1 MNLSGTLELKL
12 GLNYRTLVQA
22 GRILLP
28 GSSDRRQMA
37 AGVPQ
42 TLFSRF
48 SEHEKNKIHGRFFD
62 ATFKMATMVA
72 FLADNIGNYPLL
84 TINSV
89 NFSSRRFLGLER
101 RRELKVAL
109 NES

>member
-1 MNLSGTLELKL
+1 
-12 GLNYRTLVQA
+12 
-22 GRILLP
+22 
-28 GSSDRRQMA
+28 MA

-42 TLFSRF
+42 SLFSWY

-62 ATFKMATMVA
+62 ATFKMATTVA

-89 NFSSRRFLGLER
+89 NFLNDRFLSLER
-101 RRELKVAL
+101 RRELKFAL

>member
-1 MNLSGTLELKL
+1 
-12 GLNYRTLVQA
+12 
-22 GRILLP
+22 
-28 GSSDRRQMA
+28 MA

-42 TLFSRF
+42 SLFSWF

-62 ATFKMATMVA
+62 ATFKMATTVA
-72 FLADNIGNYPLL
+72 FLADNIGNCPLL

-89 NFSSRRFLGLER
+89 NFLNRRFLGLER
-101 RRELKVAL
+101 CRKLKVAL